1 MMTGALAFRLRSWLW
16 RCGIACCLLVSP
28 RLPGQERQTPNPE
41 AGNELNSGVQAI
53 QHGDYGEAAKHFAQ
67 ANDLRQGKCSEC
79 YVWLARIKAAKGDLD
94 EAINQTDKAVTVA
107 NTRRESSIA
116 QLYRG
121 IFLTQQGNL
130 IAAEAAFTSA
140 LAADQECVECAF
152 NLGFVLLKE
161 SKDDAGVTVLKAIAP
176 KFAGT
181 PRGHEIERFIQNPG
195 LLRKDFAPQ
204 FSART
209 SSGQE
214 INLDTLKGKVVLLD
228 FWGTWC
234 APCRVSLP
242 LLKDLAAK
250 VDPARVS
257 IVSIDEGDSKDKW
270 EKFIR
275 DNGMTWTQVYDRDFA
290 LHHAFRVDGYPRYYI
305 LSKDGVILNEFKG
318 WNQGGEAAIVNA
330 IDQALA
336 Q

>member
-1 MMTGALAFRLRSWLW
+1 MTGRLISRSPLW
-16 RCGIACCLLVSP
+16 RNGLVFCLLLSQRVP
-28 RLPGQERQTPNPE
+28 PHQNQTPNPE
-41 AGNELNSGVQAI
+41 TENELQAGIVAI
-53 QHGDYGEAAKHFAQ
+53 QRGDYLDAAKHFTQ
-67 ANDLRQGKCSEC
+67 ANDIRQGKCSEC

-250 VDPARVS
+250 VDPARVA

-318 WNQGGEAAIVNA
+318 WNQGGEAAIANA